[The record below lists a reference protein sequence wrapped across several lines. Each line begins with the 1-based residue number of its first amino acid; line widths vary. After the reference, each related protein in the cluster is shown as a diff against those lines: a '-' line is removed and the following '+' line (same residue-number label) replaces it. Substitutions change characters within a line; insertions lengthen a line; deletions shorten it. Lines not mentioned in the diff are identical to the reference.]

1 MANPLL
7 LPLAVL
13 LAFPGIPGLPSFRNK
28 AAAPLDSL
36 PPAWRS
42 ASHLALES
50 SFVRALL
57 PRLGP
62 EPGMLITQDPRRS
75 KVAFDPDSGRV
86 RFSTE
91 MGNVVLGQSVSVP
104 ITEFG
109 KDLSSRNF
117 ERLWR
122 DNSRARLGAQGG
134 TEIGAS
140 GTGAG
145 LSFKFP
151 SPLPKKMQSWLGPGG
166 PALTVSGSENIRI
179 SGTSQWSN
187 ANRGLLGQRQ
197 SLFPSLD
204 MQQDLDIRLEGQ
216 LSDRIKVNLLQNSA
230 VQVPLANRIAI
241 NYRGDE
247 DDLVQSLDLGNTN
260 LTLPGTQFVSYSGR
274 NEGLFGAKFTT
285 RLGPLDFTMLASKQ
299 EGRSERAS
307 YSGGSSRQTPTVR
320 DLDYIK
326 GVYFMLYDPNQ
337 DVQYIDPGSIQL
349 FLDPGTY
356 QIAQQ
361 LQKGRAYIDPFS
373 EADTVEVRTTP
384 TRTDTLRKMVRGNFR
399 ALSPGAQYDYE
410 VNSDVY
416 GTTYPIIRLKTPV
429 GGPGQESQILGVTY
443 RYQRDTNNDG
453 LGDGPYIQVGT
464 ADTVVRIDA
473 IGRPDTVQIMKILR
487 APISPTTL
495 PTETAPGRTDWFDL
509 TAPMAATRELE
520 MRNFYNMGGAQIQ
533 DLEMIIRWKDNQPP
547 VVSREIGGTTIPLIE
562 TLGLDNLD
570 ESTGSGIAGHDG
582 KVDGI
587 RADSRYRPV
596 IDFTNGILF
605 FPELRPFAPRLGAA
619 AGPFDRAVLNQ
630 LLSLRR
636 DSLSATGD
644 NDINVANPAIYDKRN
659 VQNHPE
665 DRTFSIDMSF
675 TAGRIQGEIALGR
688 TNIVEGS
695 DVITVNN
702 QPLVRDR
709 DYRIDY
715 DLGRITLIRQLS
727 ASDQLSIDY
736 AYAPLFSQAGKT
748 LIGSAFRWE
757 GRDKVFGGAFL
768 YESKGAQDLRPRVGE
783 EPSRLMIGDLFTEW
797 RFRPNFLTR
806 MVDLLPGV
814 RTTAPSE
821 FNVSAEIGG
830 SMPNPNTKNEVYL
843 DDMEGVR
850 DAISVSM
857 GAERWRLSSPPQRLE
872 SGITYP
878 IHDSTRANPRKN
890 VETHWYTPVSAVK
903 ERDLKPS
910 LTNAEGAQNVH
921 GSLAISLPRRP
932 TGDDTS
938 LLWSGL
944 TYALDPVGIDLTRSQ
959 FIEIWVN
966 DFRDFYNTPVGEPG
980 AVRGRNVKL
989 HIDLG
994 TVDEDQQRAPNVLP
1008 NGSID
1013 TEDINADNQLSV
1025 NTDNEDTGVDRRLN
1039 GAEPIGEVDLST
1051 VTPADAAG
1059 DDFERPNQSGTNYS
1073 DIDPRKWLYSNG
1085 TEDNHEVIPIP
1096 DTEDLNLN
1104 SRLDSDNNYYEYTID
1119 LGEADS
1125 SARYFADAAYAPGR
1139 TYMNDGAPVPEDN
1152 GWRRYRIPIAD
1163 TLRVAFGR
1171 PDLGQTRHV
1180 RVWIEGMSQTDPP
1193 PLTSE
1198 DGRPFLMLGGLEVIG
1213 SRWQLAPLDPG
1224 VAGGGTLAA
1233 LNALNT
1239 LDNADQYVPPFDPGS
1254 TRSGSQELER
1264 REQSL
1269 VLEFENIQRGDSIET
1284 FKTFSIDEDY
1294 SRYGVLNWFVTGYQI
1309 HGYVPATDSLEYFV
1323 RFSSD
1328 ERGQN
1333 YYEYRA
1339 RIPMSATEGIEW
1351 RETRLPLTNLSNLKL
1366 DPAFPNTGQ
1375 SYYQVPGQNPGET
1388 YIINGR
1394 PSFTRLRRLSFG
1406 IIHHGTTEYPS
1417 GQVWF
1422 DDLRAIDIAKDADL
1436 AERVSVNG
1444 RLANLA
1450 SYNVTYNGRGADF
1463 QQVGEARGRGSE
1475 NQNLT
1480 YTIQADLHRFFEATG
1495 IILPVSYSYSGDKTI
1510 PRYTAG
1516 DDVFRSGAVA
1526 EISTSKRITRNF
1538 STSYARS
1545 WSDRSN
1551 PLLRYTIGGITAS
1564 YGRSITQGI
1573 GPAGADTATS
1583 NAATV
1588 NYLIAPRE
1596 LWSLRVP
1603 ATRLRLFP
1611 LPERAYWNYRIN
1623 TTDTRSYFRVQDG
1636 TARLVP
1642 SAFNNGRAAF
1652 IDYGA
1657 SIRPFDFIHHE
1668 FSALR
1673 NQTLPAHLRE
1683 NIGFVNLGRVVQWRQ
1698 AMDSRFALQKGSAWL
1713 RPTLTWSSNYTQ
1725 NNGLELS
1732 PDLSVRQIGNSQ
1744 ALSASMTFPFNTF
1757 APRMSASAP
1766 PTRRVVTSG
1775 VGDSAKTDTI
1785 FVPAP
1790 RRPSFSLRRLVS
1802 RLGSIQTEARYLQGS
1817 GYSRLTG
1824 SPDPLYIIGV
1834 IQDPGLGDSTGRMFA
1849 APGNTTTFQ
1858 DEWGG
1863 RASANVDIGFGAT
1876 VTLRGDISVR
1886 SGEANRVTSKSQ
1898 RVMFP
1903 DLSVEYGRL
1912 PEVLRITKLL
1922 RNPLVRT
1929 SYARSQNSEYAN
1941 RDDPTL
1947 VATSSEWKPLI
1958 GLQGDLKNGTRAEVK
1973 VERRVTL
1980 REDRLYINTLTTDR
1994 NLDFNFSL
2002 SRRYTS
2008 GQKVKV
2014 FGKES
2019 TVKTSVALTLAGSY
2033 SKRSGETETVGTG
2046 RIQGRTETDRLSINT
2061 SGSYGFSSNVTGNLD
2076 FGFLQDRNIETTI
2089 TNRSVRIEARAQ
2101 FTF

>member
-1 MANPLL
+1 
-7 LPLAVL
+7 
-13 LAFPGIPGLPSFRNK
+13 
-28 AAAPLDSL
+28 
-36 PPAWRS
+36 
-42 ASHLALES
+42 
-50 SFVRALL
+50 VRALL

-62 EPGMLITQDPRRS
+62 EPGMLITQDPRRA

-86 RFSTE
+86 RYSTE
-91 MGNVVLGQSVSVP
+91 LGNVVLGQSVSVP
-104 ITEFG
+104 INEFG
-109 KDLSSRNF
+109 KDLSSQNF

-122 DNSRARLGAQGG
+122 DNSRARLGAQSG

-140 GTGAG
+140 GSGAG
-145 LSFKFP
+145 LSFRFP

-307 YSGGSSRQTPTVR
+307 YSGGSSRQTPSIR
-320 DLDYIK
+320 DMDYIK
-326 GVYFMLYDPNQ
+326 GVYFMLYNPNKEPI
-337 DVQYIDPGSIQL
+337 QYIDTGSIQL

-356 QIAQQ
+356 LSAQQ
-361 LQKGRAYIDPFS
+361 LQKGRAYINPS
-373 EADTVEVRTTP
+373 VESDTIEVRTSP
-384 TRTDTLRKMVRGNFR
+384 TAQPDTLRLMARGNFR
-399 ALSPGAQYDYE
+399 ALSAGAQYDYE

-416 GTTYPIIRLKTPV
+416 GTEFPIIRLKTPV
-429 GGPGQESQILGVTY
+429 GGSGQDGQILGVSY
-443 RYQRDTNNDG
+443 KYQRDTDG
-453 LGDGPYIQVGT
+453 DGKGDGPFFNVGLP
-464 ADTVVRIDA
+464 DVVVRTDA
-473 IGRPDTVQIMKILR
+473 RGEPDTVLIMKILR
-487 APISPTTL
+487 APISGATL
-495 PTETAPGRTDWFDL
+495 PPDPAPLKGDWFDL
-509 TAPMAATRELE
+509 SVPMAQTLKLE

-533 DLEMIIRWKDNQPP
+533 DLELNIRWKDNQPA
-547 VVSREIGGTTIPLIE
+547 VVSREIGGVTIPLIE
-562 TLGLDNLD
+562 ALGLDNKD
-570 ESTGSGIAGHDG
+570 ESTGSALDGHDG
-582 KVDGI
+582 KVDGTRTQSYI
-587 RADSRYRPV
+587 RPF
-596 IDFTNGILF
+596 IDYTNGILF
-605 FPELRPFAPRLGAA
+605 FPELRPFAPSVDSA
-619 AGPFDRAVLNQ
+619 AGPFDLAVARIL
-630 LLSLRR
+630 LRR
-636 DSLSATGD
+636 DSLVSTNP
-644 NDINVANPAIYDKRN
+644 NDINVANPEIYDKLR
-659 VQNHPE
+659 VKPE
-665 DRTFSIDMSF
+665 DRTYSIDMSF
-675 TAGRIQGEIALGR
+675 TAGRVQGEIALGR

-695 DVITVNN
+695 DVVTVNN

-806 MVDLLPGV
+806 MIDLLPGV

-857 GAERWRLSSPPQRLE
+857 GAERWRLSSPPQRLQ
-872 SGITYP
+872 GGATVP
-878 IHDSTRANPRKN
+878 IQDATIAPRKN

-932 TGDDTS
+932 TKPATGDS
-938 LLWSGL
+938 LWSGL
-944 TYALDPVGIDLTRSQ
+944 TYTLDPVGIDLTRSQ

-966 DFRDFYNTPVGEPG
+966 DFRDVYNPN
-980 AVRGRNVKL
+980 AVRGNRVKL
-989 HIDLG
+989 HIDMG
-994 TVDEDQQRAPNVLP
+994 VVDEDQQRAPNVLP
-1008 NGSID
+1008 NHSLD

-1025 NTDNEDTGVDRRLN
+1025 NTDNEDTGVDRKLDV
-1039 GAEPIGEVDLST
+1039 AEPRDSVDLAT
-1051 VTPADAAG
+1051 VTAADPVG
-1059 DDFERPNQSGTNYS
+1059 DNFQRPNEGTTNYS
-1073 DIDPRKWLYSNG
+1073 DINPRKWLYTNG
-1085 TEDNHEVIPIP
+1085 TENNHEVIPIP

-1125 SARYFADAAYAPGR
+1125 VARYFADAAYAPGR
-1139 TYMNDGAPVPEDN
+1139 VYMNDGAPVPEDN

-1180 RVWIEGMSQTDPP
+1180 RVWIENMFQTDPP
-1193 PLTSE
+1193 PLTNE

-1284 FKTFSIDEDY
+1284 YKTFSIDEDY

-1339 RIPMSATEGIEW
+1339 RIPMSATEGIDW

-1366 DPAFPNTGQ
+1366 DPAFPQTGVN
-1375 SYYQVPGQNPGET
+1375 YYQVPGQNPGET

-1406 IIHHGTTEYPS
+1406 IIHHGTAEYPS

-1422 DDLRAIDIAKDADL
+1422 DDLRAIEIARDPDL

-1495 IILPVSYSYSGDKTI
+1495 IVLPVSYSYSGDKII

-1516 DDVFRSGAVA
+1516 DDVFRSGAAA
-1526 EISTSKRITRNF
+1526 EISTTKRITRNF

-1564 YGRSITQGI
+1564 YGRSISQGV
-1573 GPAGADTATS
+1573 GPTGADTATS

-1611 LPERAYWNYRIN
+1611 LPERAFWNYRIN
-1623 TTDTRSYFRVQDG
+1623 TTDARSYYRVQDG

-1642 SAFNNGRAAF
+1642 SAFNTGRAAF

-1673 NQTLPAHLRE
+1673 NQTLPAHLLE
-1683 NIGFVNLGRVVQWRQ
+1683 NVGFVNLGRVVQWRQ

-1744 ALSASMTFPFNTF
+1744 AISASMTFPFNTF
-1757 APRMSASAP
+1757 APRMAASAP

-1785 FVPAP
+1785 FVPAT
-1790 RRPSFSLRRLVS
+1790 RRPSFSLRRLIS
-1802 RLGSIQTEARYLQGS
+1802 RLGSIQTEGRYLQGS

-1834 IQDPGLGDSTGRMFA
+1834 IQDPGLDSTGGMSA

-1886 SGEANRVTSKSQ
+1886 SGEANRVTNKSQ

-2019 TVKTSVALTLAGSY
+2019 TVKTSVSLTLAGSY

-2061 SGSYGFSSNVTGNLD
+2061 TGSYGFSSNVTGNLD